1 MGFINIIC
9 FNRKRENSR
18 YVNQDFTAQCV
29 GKGTGTAQS
38 HPSSEKNKDKVKP
51 DLDPVKRTAIGLSQT
66 KNRGNRTQGFRK
78 RSDSDIRVQ
87 GPNIRVETT
96 SRAQGTE
103 KSKGRVNMEKSSEQ
117 NVDRLAEILLLK
129 ENTFISIF
137 KIHS

>member
-1 MGFINIIC
+1 ML
-9 FNRKRENSR
+9 RLYK
-18 YVNQDFTAQCV
+18 
-29 GKGTGTAQS
+29 
-38 HPSSEKNKDKVKP
+38 KNW
-51 DLDPVKRTAIGLSQT
+51 T
-66 KNRGNRTQGFRK
+66 

-87 GPNIRVETT
+87 VPNIRVETT